1 MEKVIIRGKI
11 SRLTIK
17 RDTDQY
23 AVTRYSPNTERYVV
37 YANICVKGDDG
48 VTYYFNSPSVKMRVA
63 NCPVASIVTYDIGKR
78 SGSKWWTE
86 KEGKKVATS
95 ESPNENELIF
105 NLKEGDEVYLKGF
118 VKVRKDN
125 YTSLTRMSFI

>member
-11 SRLTIK
+11 SRLTVK

-37 YANICVKGDDG
+37 YANICFKGEDG

-63 NCPVASIVTYDIGKR
+63 NCPVASIVTYDIGPR
-78 SGSKWWTE
+78 QASKWWAE
-86 KEGKKVATS
+86 KEGKKVATAG
-95 ESPNENELIF
+95 SPNENDLIF
-105 NLKEGDEVYLKGF
+105 SFKEGDEIYIKGF
-118 VKVRKDN
+118 VKVRKTG
-125 YTSLTRMSFI
+125 YTSLTRITLL